1 MKGFKRHLLLAVT
14 LAILVVPAH
23 AFRYGVDLAD
33 ALQSAYTVE
42 DAVDIVADS
51 LERTGYEIVLIVDHA
66 AGAASEGLDLR
77 PTQVV
82 FARPPWFLERALL
95 KRSSTI
101 GIDLPVKVLVF
112 EDADGSLQIRFNPI
126 GYLSDRHDIN
136 VRDPLLRVLDRATN
150 RLPELDDGL
159 ITVPSTRSLEDTAQA
174 LQDAIT
180 AMGAFRI
187 PLVLDYGDTTT
198 RPKPILV
205 VFGNPNAGTPLMQNT
220 QEIGIDLPQKM
231 LIWEDRE
238 GDVQITYND
247 PFFIAKRHNVQG
259 LETLLNNISNAL
271 AVFAA
276 AAAGE

>member
-1 MKGFKRHLLLAVT
+1 M
-14 LAILVVPAH
+14 
-23 AFRYGVDLAD
+23 
-33 ALQSAYTVE
+33 
-42 DAVDIVADS
+42 
-51 LERTGYEIVLIVDHA
+51 
-66 AGAASEGLDLR
+66 
-77 PTQVV
+77 
-82 FARPPWFLERALL
+82 
-95 KRSSTI
+95 
-101 GIDLPVKVLVF
+101 
-112 EDADGSLQIRFNPI
+112 
-126 GYLSDRHDIN
+126 
-136 VRDPLLRVLDRATN
+136 LDRATN

-180 AMGAFRI
+180 ATGAFRI
-187 PLVLDYGDTTT
+187 PLVLDYGDTTS

-238 GDVQITYND
+238 GDVQVTYND

-259 LETLLNNISNAL
+259 RETLLTNISNAL
-271 AVFAA
+271 AAFAA